1 MILFFHI
8 QKKIN
13 EKNERIEA
21 NISSNKPVRHQLD
34 GAGMRAQNQ
43 LYGCQKSPP
52 EKPVDT
58 SLPLAFKVPKL

>member
-1 MILFFHI
+1 MIIFFTF
-8 QKKIN
+8 KKKN